1 MPKFFDLGYDLF
13 RDKSTLEAHFIA
25 ADIFAKDSPLQDL
38 YGTIDIIHASSFVH
52 LFDWDLQVEV
62 LKIAI
67 SLLKPV
73 KGSLMLG
80 RHMGDVEAGVKPGLT
95 PDQKMYR
102 HNEDSWRK
110 IWQLISEQ
118 TGTQWKVDFAWEE
131 RGNWTNWQGGS
142 AMPMRYAVWR
152 E

>member
-1 MPKFFDLGYDLF
+1 M
-13 RDKSTLEAHFIA
+13 EAHFIA